1 MSIYSFQFFLLVK
14 QEQAL
19 HNGWSDLKTDS
30 CLNGCDR
37 AVSVDVLCVH
47 QRGEASA
54 LYVCVCEKN
63 DDVSVKWFDSKEYK
77 KEERRKKII
86 IIIIII
92 KHTLLF

>member
-1 MSIYSFQFFLLVK
+1 MTCLGVVRELCPFIHFSFFLLVK

-54 LYVCVCEKN
+54 LSVCV
-63 DDVSVKWFDSKEYK
+63 
-77 KEERRKKII
+77 
-86 IIIIII
+86 
-92 KHTLLF
+92 

>member
-1 MSIYSFQFFLLVK
+1 M
-14 QEQAL
+14 
-19 HNGWSDLKTDS
+19 
-30 CLNGCDR
+30 C
-37 AVSVDVLCVH
+37 
-47 QRGEASA
+47 
-54 LYVCVCEKN
+54 VCVKN

>member
-37 AVSVDVLCVH
+37 AVVLMCCVFTREERPVH
-47 QRGEASA
+47 CMC
-54 LYVCVCEKN
+54 VCVKN